1 MGDFEAL
8 YRRVLDTEGICQ
20 GANDYHDQS
29 RRDRYCK
36 EHCYYYDKSKNC
48 RESRINDINRLL
60 HIMQKLD
67 ELNSE
72 ISQKH

>member
-20 GANDYHDQS
+20 GAKGYHDRS
-29 RRDRYCK
+29 RRDRYC
-36 EHCYYYDKSKNC
+36 EERCCYYGKSKNC
-48 RESRINDINRLL
+48 RESRINDINHLL

-72 ISQKH
+72 IPQKH